1 MRTTPSTFI
10 IIKIRINIFITTYG
24 TIKIFMQDVS
34 EYFAKQSECKDLS
47 RKVASDQK
55 SKELKIFIP
64 Y

>member
-55 SKELKIFIP
+55 SKELKTV